1 METFLVDL
9 DETRGKLPCCQEIS
23 LIQRRVRKV
32 IKAILLEVRRENPFF
47 MTTLI
52 NSGSFYEGTKVGKPD
67 EFDFFIQLDAFSL
80 PEDVYFGELP
90 CSTVCVVPR
99 ESACENVRFA
109 FTDQEYGSHFF
120 DFRDFEWK
128 RTIKTPFYN
137 IFNSKAKN
145 FEAYGMKVVLLYE
158 GDDTVKAP
166 PPLSKHGPAYTLL
179 LEWNGGESDLYKGM
193 KISVDLTLAVRINS
207 KSTLRGLE
215 FDSPSGRVLKSVL
228 DSLPYFLAVGSY
240 RDLLSEEHPDCFKK
254 EEEQYP
260 GLRPIN
266 FVLSCSQSSF
276 EQLLFAQEFGSD
288 SGQSKCLRLLKV
300 LRDMMFPDAEHCAE
314 TGKTDK
320 IEDSKLAY
328 WIFVADG
335 YLDDTGKLISSY
347 VLKTLVL
354 YEWQKNT
361 NAELWTGSNLTQRL
375 ISILQDLVGCLKG
388 KKLTSF
394 FYSDYNLFKKNSLD
408 VYFSNAAAVIQIL
421 VDRLLSFK
429 NLPVPE
435 YKFED
440 CREKIAQ
447 DLTIVCRKKKL
458 ITFLSCGLR
467 HTSSDYDI
475 LQKVVE
481 KSLINEG
488 KGEIYESSE
497 SICRRRHPIEAA
509 YRGIVEGKERTQ
521 FVDIYIQAFLD
532 QIAPEETLALT
543 NIKVEALESLS
554 SAVKQFK
561 DIARR
566 RMAGHDDLPSYSLWS
581 QEHWTIEQSFYK
593 LTSDEP
599 KKLLVLLL
607 KMFQEDIK
615 VLHDRLQVATCNLQ
629 ITPSG

>member
-1 METFLVDL
+1 METFLLDL

-23 LIQRRVRKV
+23 LIQRRVTKV
-32 IKAILLEVRRENPFF
+32 INAILLEVWRENPFF
-47 MTTLI
+47 KTTLI

-67 EFDFFIQLDAFSL
+67 EFDFFIQLDALSS
-80 PEDVYFGELP
+80 PEDVSFEELP
-90 CSTVCVVPR
+90 CSTVCVVP
-99 ESACENVRFA
+99 SKAACENVRFA

-240 RDLLSEEHPDCFKK
+240 RDPLSEEHPDYFKK
-254 EEEQYP
+254 KEEQYP
-260 GLRPIN
+260 GWRPIN
-266 FVLSCSQSSF
+266 FVLRCSQSSF
-276 EQLLFAQEFGSD
+276 EQLLFVQEFGSD

-300 LRDMMFPDAEHCAE
+300 LRDMMFPDAELSAE

-328 WIFVADG
+328 WICVAD
-335 YLDDTGKLISSY
+335 DFSNEADKLISSY

-361 NAELWTGSNLTQRL
+361 DAELWTGSNLTQRL
-375 ISILQDLVGCLKG
+375 ISILQDLVRRLKG

-394 FYSDYNLFKKNSLD
+394 FYSDYSLFKKDSLD
-408 VYFSNAAAVIQIL
+408 VDFSNAAAIIQIL
-421 VDRLLSFK
+421 VDRLISFK
-429 NLPVPE
+429 KLPE
-435 YKFED
+435 YKIED
-440 CREKIAQ
+440 CLDKITQ
-447 DLTIVCRKKKL
+447 DSTVVSRKKKL
-458 ITFLSCGLR
+458 TKFLSCGLR
-467 HTSSDYDI
+467 FTSFDYDTVQEVI
-475 LQKVVE
+475 E
-481 KSLINEG
+481 TSLINEG
-488 KGEIYESSE
+488 KGEST
-497 SICRRRHPIEAA
+497 CRIRQTLDED
-509 YRGIVEGKERTQ
+509 KERRQ
-521 FVDIYIQAFLD
+521 FVNIYIQALLD

-543 NIKVEALESLS
+543 DIKVTALESLS
-554 SAVKQFK
+554 CAVKHFQNV
-561 DIARR
+561 ARR
-566 RMAGHDDLPSYSLWS
+566 RMARYNDLPSYTLWS

-593 LTSDEP
+593 LTSDKPE
-599 KKLLVLLL
+599 KLLLLLL

-615 VLHDRLQVATCNLQ
+615 VLHDKLHGC
-629 ITPSG
+629 

>member
-32 IKAILLEVRRENPFF
+32 IDAILLEVWRENPFF
-47 MTTLI
+47 KTTLI
-52 NSGSFYEGTKVGKPD
+52 NSGSFYEGTKVGMPD
-67 EFDFFIQLDAFSL
+67 EFDFFIQLDALSS
-80 PEDVYFGELP
+80 PEDVSFEELP
-90 CSTVCVVPR
+90 CSTVCVFP
-99 ESACENVRFA
+99 SKAACENVRFA

-120 DFRDFEWK
+120 DFGDFEWK

-145 FEAYGMKVVLLYE
+145 FEAYGMKVVLPYE
-158 GDDTVKAP
+158 NYASKTP
-166 PPLSKHGPAYTLL
+166 PALSKHGPAYTLL

-240 RDLLSEEHPDCFKK
+240 RDPLSEEHPDYFKK
-254 EEEQYP
+254 KEEQYP

-266 FVLSCSQSSF
+266 FVLRCSQSSF
-276 EQLLFAQEFGSD
+276 EHLLFVQEFGSD

-300 LRDMMFPDAEHCAE
+300 LRDMMFPDAELSAE

-328 WIFVADG
+328 WICVAD
-335 YLDDTGKLISSY
+335 DFSNEADKLISSY

-361 NAELWTGSNLTQRL
+361 DAELWTGSNLTQRL
-375 ISILQDLVGCLKG
+375 ISILQDLVRRLKG

-394 FYSDYNLFKKNSLD
+394 FYSDYSLFKKDSLD
-408 VYFSNAAAVIQIL
+408 VDFSNAAAIIQIL
-421 VDRLLSFK
+421 VDRLVSFK
-429 NLPVPE
+429 KLPE
-435 YKFED
+435 YKIED
-440 CREKIAQ
+440 CLDKITQ
-447 DLTIVCRKKKL
+447 DSTVVSRKKKL
-458 ITFLSCGLR
+458 TKFLSCGLR
-467 HTSSDYDI
+467 FTSFDYDTVQEVI
-475 LQKVVE
+475 E
-481 KSLINEG
+481 TSLINEG
-488 KGEIYESSE
+488 KGEST
-497 SICRRRHPIEAA
+497 CRIRQTLDED
-509 YRGIVEGKERTQ
+509 KERRQ
-521 FVDIYIQAFLD
+521 FVNIYIQALLD

-543 NIKVEALESLS
+543 DIKVKALESLS
-554 SAVKQFK
+554 CALKHFQ

-593 LTSDEP
+593 LTSDKPE
-599 KKLLVLLL
+599 KLLLLLL

-615 VLHDRLQVATCNLQ
+615 VLHDKLHGC
-629 ITPSG
+629 

>member
-32 IKAILLEVRRENPFF
+32 IKAILLEVWRENPFF
-47 MTTLI
+47 KTTLI
-52 NSGSFYEGTKVGKPD
+52 NSGSFYEGTKVGMPD
-67 EFDFFIQLDAFSL
+67 EFDFFIQLDALSS
-80 PEDVYFGELP
+80 PEDVSFEELP
-90 CSTVCVVPR
+90 CSTVCVVP
-99 ESACENVRFA
+99 SKAACENVRFA

-120 DFRDFEWK
+120 DFGDFEWK

-145 FEAYGMKVVLLYE
+145 FEAYGMKVVLPYE
-158 GDDTVKAP
+158 NYASKTP
-166 PPLSKHGPAYTLL
+166 PALSKHGPAYTLL

-240 RDLLSEEHPDCFKK
+240 RDPLSEEHPDYFKK
-254 EEEQYP
+254 KEEQYP

-266 FVLSCSQSSF
+266 FVLRCSQSSF
-276 EQLLFAQEFGSD
+276 EHLLFVQEFGSD

-300 LRDMMFPDAEHCAE
+300 LRDMMFPDAELSAE

-328 WIFVADG
+328 WICVAD
-335 YLDDTGKLISSY
+335 DFSNEADKLISSY

-361 NAELWTGSNLTQRL
+361 DAELWTGSNLTQRL
-375 ISILQDLVGCLKG
+375 ISILQDLVRRLKG

-394 FYSDYNLFKKNSLD
+394 FYSDYSLFKKDSLD
-408 VYFSNAAAVIQIL
+408 VDFSNAAAIIQIL
-421 VDRLLSFK
+421 VDRLVSFK
-429 NLPVPE
+429 KLPE
-435 YKFED
+435 YKIED
-440 CREKIAQ
+440 CLDKITQ
-447 DLTIVCRKKKL
+447 DSTVVSRKKKL
-458 ITFLSCGLR
+458 TKFLSCGLR
-467 HTSSDYDI
+467 FTSFDYDTVQEVI
-475 LQKVVE
+475 E
-481 KSLINEG
+481 TSLINEG
-488 KGEIYESSE
+488 KGEST
-497 SICRRRHPIEAA
+497 CRIRQTLDED
-509 YRGIVEGKERTQ
+509 KERRQ
-521 FVDIYIQAFLD
+521 FVNIYIQALLD

-543 NIKVEALESLS
+543 DIKVTALESLS
-554 SAVKQFK
+554 CAVKHFQN
-561 DIARR
+561 IARR
-566 RMAGHDDLPSYSLWS
+566 RMARYNDLPSYTLWS
-581 QEHWTIEQSFYK
+581 QEHWTIEQSFFK
-593 LTSDEP
+593 LTSDKPE
-599 KKLLVLLL
+599 KLLLLLL

-615 VLHDRLQVATCNLQ
+615 VLHDKLHGC
-629 ITPSG
+629 

>member
-32 IKAILLEVRRENPFF
+32 INAILLEVWRENPFF
-47 MTTLI
+47 KTTLI
-52 NSGSFYEGTKVGKPD
+52 NSGSFYEGTKVGMPD
-67 EFDFFIQLDAFSL
+67 EFDFFIQLDALSS
-80 PEDVYFGELP
+80 PEDVSFEELP
-90 CSTVCVVPR
+90 CSTVCVVP
-99 ESACENVRFA
+99 SKAACENVRFA

-254 EEEQYP
+254 EEQYP

-266 FVLSCSQSSF
+266 FVLRCSQSSF

-328 WIFVADG
+328 WICVAD
-335 YLDDTGKLISSY
+335 DFSNEADKLISSY

-361 NAELWTGSNLTQRL
+361 DAELWTGSNLTQRL
-375 ISILQDLVGCLKG
+375 ISILQDLVRRLKG

-394 FYSDYNLFKKNSLD
+394 FYSDYSLFKKDSLD
-408 VYFSNAAAVIQIL
+408 VDFSNAAAIIQIL
-421 VDRLLSFK
+421 VDRLVSFK
-429 NLPVPE
+429 KLPE
-435 YKFED
+435 YKIED
-440 CREKIAQ
+440 CLDKITQ
-447 DLTIVCRKKKL
+447 DSTVVSRKKKL
-458 ITFLSCGLR
+458 TKFLSCGLR
-467 HTSSDYDI
+467 FTSFDYDTVQEVI
-475 LQKVVE
+475 E
-481 KSLINEG
+481 TSLINEG
-488 KGEIYESSE
+488 KGEST
-497 SICRRRHPIEAA
+497 CRIRQTLDED
-509 YRGIVEGKERTQ
+509 KERRQ
-521 FVDIYIQAFLD
+521 FVNIYIQALLD

-543 NIKVEALESLS
+543 DIKVTALESLS
-554 SAVKQFK
+554 CAVKHFQN
-561 DIARR
+561 IARR
-566 RMAGHDDLPSYSLWS
+566 RMARYNDLPSYTLWS

-593 LTSDEP
+593 VTSDKPE
-599 KKLLVLLL
+599 KLLLLLL

-615 VLHDRLQVATCNLQ
+615 VLHDKLYGC
-629 ITPSG
+629 

>member
-32 IKAILLEVRRENPFF
+32 INAILLEVWRENPFF
-47 MTTLI
+47 KTTLI
-52 NSGSFYEGTKVGKPD
+52 NSGSFYEGTKVGMPD
-67 EFDFFIQLDAFSL
+67 EFDFFIQLDALSS
-80 PEDVYFGELP
+80 PEDVSFEELP
-90 CSTVCVVPR
+90 CSTVCVVP
-99 ESACENVRFA
+99 SNAACENVRFA

-145 FEAYGMKVVLLYE
+145 FEAYGMKVVLPYE
-158 GDDTVKAP
+158 NYASKTP
-166 PPLSKHGPAYTLL
+166 PALSKHGPAYTLL

-207 KSTLRGLE
+207 KSTLRDLE

-240 RDLLSEEHPDCFKK
+240 RDPLSEEHPDYFKK
-254 EEEQYP
+254 KEEQYP

-266 FVLSCSQSSF
+266 FVLRCSQSSF
-276 EQLLFAQEFGSD
+276 EHLLFVQEFGSD

-300 LRDMMFPDAEHCAE
+300 LRDMMFPDAELSAE

-328 WIFVADG
+328 WICVAD
-335 YLDDTGKLISSY
+335 DFSNEADKLISSY

-361 NAELWTGSNLTQRL
+361 DAELWTGSNLTQRL
-375 ISILQDLVGCLKG
+375 ISILQDLVRRLKG

-394 FYSDYNLFKKNSLD
+394 FYSDYSLFKKDSLD
-408 VYFSNAAAVIQIL
+408 VDFSNAAAIIQIL
-421 VDRLLSFK
+421 VDRLVSFK
-429 NLPVPE
+429 KLPE
-435 YKFED
+435 YKIED
-440 CREKIAQ
+440 CLDKITQ
-447 DLTIVCRKKKL
+447 DSTVVSRKKKL
-458 ITFLSCGLR
+458 TKFLSCGLR
-467 HTSSDYDI
+467 FTSFDYDTVQEVI
-475 LQKVVE
+475 E
-481 KSLINEG
+481 TSLINEG
-488 KGEIYESSE
+488 KGEST
-497 SICRRRHPIEAA
+497 CRIRQIWDEDIERR
-509 YRGIVEGKERTQ
+509 Q
-521 FVDIYIQAFLD
+521 FVNIYIQALLD

-543 NIKVEALESLS
+543 DIKITALESLS
-554 SAVKQFK
+554 SAVKHFQN
-561 DIARR
+561 IARR
-566 RMAGHDDLPSYSLWS
+566 RMARYNDLPSYTLWS

-593 LTSDEP
+593 LTSDKPE
-599 KKLLVLLL
+599 KLLLLLL

-615 VLHDRLQVATCNLQ
+615 VLHDKLHGC
-629 ITPSG
+629 

>member
-1 METFLVDL
+1 MAGTPLETFLVDL

-23 LIQRRVRKV
+23 LIQRRVTKV
-32 IKAILLEVRRENPFF
+32 INAILLEVWRENPFF
-47 MTTLI
+47 KTTLI
-52 NSGSFYEGTKVGKPD
+52 NSGSFYEGTKVGMPD
-67 EFDFFIQLDAFSL
+67 EFDFFIQLDALSS
-80 PEDVYFGELP
+80 PEDVSFEELP
-90 CSTVCVVPR
+90 CSTVCVVP
-99 ESACENVRFA
+99 SKAACENVRFA

-120 DFRDFEWK
+120 DFKDFEWK

-240 RDLLSEEHPDCFKK
+240 RDPLSEEHPDCFKK

-266 FVLSCSQSSF
+266 FVLRCSQSSF

-300 LRDMMFPDAEHCAE
+300 LRDMMFPDAEHRAE
-314 TGKTDK
+314 RGKTDK

-328 WIFVADG
+328 WILTADG
-335 YLDDTGKLISSY
+335 SSDNTGKLISSY

-361 NAELWTGSNLTQRL
+361 NAELWTGSNRTQRL
-375 ISILQDLVGCLKG
+375 INILQDLVGRLKG
-388 KKLTSF
+388 KKLASF

-408 VYFSNAAAVIQIL
+408 VDFSNAAAIIQIL

-440 CREKIAQ
+440 CLVEIAQ
-447 DLTIVCRKKKL
+447 DLTIVCRKKRL

-467 HTSSDYDI
+467 HTFFGYDI
-475 LQKVVE
+475 LQKVIE

-488 KGEIYESSE
+488 NGEIYESRE
-497 SICRRRHPIEAA
+497 STCRSRHPIEAA
-509 YRGIVEGKERTQ
+509 YRGIVEDKERTQ
-521 FVDIYIQAFLD
+521 FLDIYIQAFLD

-607 KMFQEDIK
+607 KMFREDIK
-615 VLHDRLQVATCNLQ
+615 VLHDRLHGC
-629 ITPSG
+629 

>member
-1 METFLVDL
+1 MAGTPLETFLLDL
-9 DETRGKLPCCQEIS
+9 DEKRGKLPCCQEIS

-32 IKAILLEVRRENPFF
+32 INAILLEVWRENPFF
-47 MTTLI
+47 KTTLI

-80 PEDVYFGELP
+80 PEDVDFDELP

-99 ESACENVRFA
+99 ESARENVRFA

-120 DFRDFEWK
+120 DFKDFEWK

-254 EEEQYP
+254 EEQYP

-266 FVLSCSQSSF
+266 FVLRCSQSSV

-335 YLDDTGKLISSY
+335 YFDDTGKLISSY

-361 NAELWTGSNLTQRL
+361 KAKLWTGSNLTQRL
-375 ISILQDLVGCLKG
+375 ISILQELVRCLKC

-394 FYSDYNLFKKNSLD
+394 FYSDYSLFKKDSLD
-408 VYFSNAAAVIQIL
+408 VDFSNAAAIIQIL

-429 NLPVPE
+429 NLSVPE

-440 CREKIAQ
+440 CLEKIAQ

-458 ITFLSCGLR
+458 IAFLSCGLR
-467 HTSSDYDI
+467 HTFFGYDI
-475 LQKVVE
+475 LQKVIK

-488 KGEIYESSE
+488 NGEIYESRE
-497 SICRRRHPIEAA
+497 STCRSRHPIEAA

-521 FVDIYIQAFLD
+521 FLDIYIQAFLD

-599 KKLLVLLL
+599 KKLLALLL
-607 KMFQEDIK
+607 KMFREDIK
-615 VLHDRLQVATCNLQ
+615 VLHDRLHGC
-629 ITPSG
+629 

>member
-1 METFLVDL
+1 METFLLDL
-9 DETRGKLPCCQEIS
+9 DEKRGKLPCCQEIS
-23 LIQRRVRKV
+23 LIQQRVRKV
-32 IKAILLEVRRENPFF
+32 INAILLEVWRENPFF
-47 MTTLI
+47 KTTLI
-52 NSGSFYEGTKVGKPD
+52 NSGNFYEGTKVGMPD
-67 EFDFFIQLDAFSL
+67 EFDFFIQLDALSS
-80 PEDVYFGELP
+80 PEDVSFEELP
-90 CSTVCVVPR
+90 CSTVCVVP
-99 ESACENVRFA
+99 SKAACENVRFA

-145 FEAYGMKVVLLYE
+145 FEAYGMKVVLPYE
-158 GDDTVKAP
+158 NYASKTP
-166 PPLSKHGPAYTLL
+166 PALSKHGPAYTLL

-240 RDLLSEEHPDCFKK
+240 KDPLSEEHPDYFKK

-266 FVLSCSQSSF
+266 FVLRCSQSSF
-276 EQLLFAQEFGSD
+276 EQLLFVQEFGSD

-361 NAELWTGSNLTQRL
+361 DAKLWTGSNLTQRL
-375 ISILQDLVGCLKG
+375 ISILQELVRCLKC

-394 FYSDYNLFKKNSLD
+394 FYSDYSLFKKDSLD
-408 VYFSNAAAVIQIL
+408 VDFSNAAAIIQIL
-421 VDRLLSFK
+421 VDRLVSFK
-429 NLPVPE
+429 KLPE
-435 YKFED
+435 YKIED
-440 CREKIAQ
+440 CLDKITQ
-447 DLTIVCRKKKL
+447 DSTVVSRKKKL
-458 ITFLSCGLR
+458 TKFLSCGLR
-467 HTSSDYDI
+467 YFSFDYDTVQEVI
-475 LQKVVE
+475 E
-481 KSLINEG
+481 TSLINEG
-488 KGEIYESSE
+488 KGEST
-497 SICRRRHPIEAA
+497 CRIRQIWDEDIERR
-509 YRGIVEGKERTQ
+509 Q
-521 FVDIYIQAFLD
+521 FVNIYIQALLD
-532 QIAPEETLALT
+532 QIAPEETLTLT
-543 NIKVEALESLS
+543 DIKVKALESLS
-554 SAVKQFK
+554 CAVKHFQ

-566 RMAGHDDLPSYSLWS
+566 RMARHNDLPSYTLWS

-593 LTSDEP
+593 LTSDKPE
-599 KKLLVLLL
+599 KLLALLL

-615 VLHDRLQVATCNLQ
+615 VLHDKLHGC
-629 ITPSG
+629 

>member
-23 LIQRRVRKV
+23 LIQRRVTKV
-32 IKAILLEVRRENPFF
+32 INAILLEVWRENLFF
-47 MTTLI
+47 KTTLI
-52 NSGSFYEGTKVGKPD
+52 NSGSFYEGTKVGMPD
-67 EFDFFIQLDAFSL
+67 EFDFFIQLDALSS
-80 PEDVYFGELP
+80 PEDVSFEELP
-90 CSTVCVVPR
+90 CSTVCVVP
-99 ESACENVRFA
+99 SKAACENVRFA

-120 DFRDFEWK
+120 DFGDFEWK

-240 RDLLSEEHPDCFKK
+240 RDPLSEEHPDCFKK

-260 GLRPIN
+260 GWRPIN
-266 FVLSCSQSSF
+266 FVLRCSQSSF
-276 EQLLFAQEFGSD
+276 EQLLFVQEFGSD

-300 LRDMMFPDAEHCAE
+300 LRDMMFPDAELSAE

-328 WIFVADG
+328 WICVAD
-335 YLDDTGKLISSY
+335 DFSNEADKLISSY

-361 NAELWTGSNLTQRL
+361 DAELWTGSNLTQRL
-375 ISILQDLVGCLKG
+375 ISILQDLVRRLKG

-394 FYSDYNLFKKNSLD
+394 FYSDYSLFKKDSLD
-408 VYFSNAAAVIQIL
+408 VDFSNAAAIIQIL
-421 VDRLLSFK
+421 VDRLVSFK
-429 NLPVPE
+429 KLPE
-435 YKFED
+435 YKIED
-440 CREKIAQ
+440 CLDKITQ
-447 DLTIVCRKKKL
+447 DSTVVSRKKKL
-458 ITFLSCGLR
+458 TKFLSCGLR
-467 HTSSDYDI
+467 FTSFDYDTVQEVI
-475 LQKVVE
+475 E
-481 KSLINEG
+481 TSLINEG
-488 KGEIYESSE
+488 KGEST
-497 SICRRRHPIEAA
+497 CRIRQTLDED
-509 YRGIVEGKERTQ
+509 KERRQ
-521 FVDIYIQAFLD
+521 FVNIYIQALLD

-543 NIKVEALESLS
+543 DIKVTALESLS
-554 SAVKQFK
+554 CAVKHFQN
-561 DIARR
+561 IARR
-566 RMAGHDDLPSYSLWS
+566 RMARYNDLPSYTLWS
-581 QEHWTIEQSFYK
+581 QEHWTIEQSFFK
-593 LTSDEP
+593 LTSDKPE
-599 KKLLVLLL
+599 KLLLLLL

-615 VLHDRLQVATCNLQ
+615 VLHDKLHGC
-629 ITPSG
+629 

>member
-32 IKAILLEVRRENPFF
+32 INAILLEVRRENPFF
-47 MTTLI
+47 KTTLI
-52 NSGSFYEGTKVGKPD
+52 NSGSFYEGTKVGMPD
-67 EFDFFIQLDAFSL
+67 EFDFFIQLDALSS
-80 PEDVYFGELP
+80 PEDVSFEELP
-90 CSTVCVVPR
+90 CSTVCVFP
-99 ESACENVRFA
+99 SKAACENVRFA

-120 DFRDFEWK
+120 DFGDFEWK

-145 FEAYGMKVVLLYE
+145 FEAYGMKVVLPYE
-158 GDDTVKAP
+158 NYASKTP
-166 PPLSKHGPAYTLL
+166 PALSKHGPAYTLL

-240 RDLLSEEHPDCFKK
+240 RDPLSEEHPDYFKK
-254 EEEQYP
+254 KEEQYP

-266 FVLSCSQSSF
+266 FVLRCSQSSF
-276 EQLLFAQEFGSD
+276 EHLLFVQEFGSD

-300 LRDMMFPDAEHCAE
+300 LRDMMFPDAELSAE

-328 WIFVADG
+328 WICVAD
-335 YLDDTGKLISSY
+335 DFSNEADKLISSY

-361 NAELWTGSNLTQRL
+361 DAELWTGSNLTQRL
-375 ISILQDLVGCLKG
+375 ISILQDLVRRLKG

-394 FYSDYNLFKKNSLD
+394 FYSDYSLFKKDSLD
-408 VYFSNAAAVIQIL
+408 VDFSNAAAIIQIL
-421 VDRLLSFK
+421 VDRLVSFK
-429 NLPVPE
+429 KLPE
-435 YKFED
+435 YKIED
-440 CREKIAQ
+440 CLDKITQ
-447 DLTIVCRKKKL
+447 DSTVVSRKKKL
-458 ITFLSCGLR
+458 TKFLSCGLR
-467 HTSSDYDI
+467 FTSFDYDTVQEVI
-475 LQKVVE
+475 E
-481 KSLINEG
+481 TSLINEG
-488 KGEIYESSE
+488 KGKST
-497 SICRRRHPIEAA
+497 CRIRQTLDED
-509 YRGIVEGKERTQ
+509 KERRQ
-521 FVDIYIQAFLD
+521 FVNIYIQALLD

-543 NIKVEALESLS
+543 DIKVTALESLS
-554 SAVKQFK
+554 CAVKHFQN
-561 DIARR
+561 IARR
-566 RMAGHDDLPSYSLWS
+566 RMARYNDLPSYTLWS

-593 LTSDEP
+593 LTSDKPE
-599 KKLLVLLL
+599 KLLLLLL

-615 VLHDRLQVATCNLQ
+615 VLHDKLHGC
-629 ITPSG
+629 

>member
-1 METFLVDL
+1 MAGTALETFLLDL
-9 DETRGKLPCCQEIS
+9 DETRGKLPCCQEIP

-32 IKAILLEVRRENPFF
+32 INAILLEVWRENPFF
-47 MTTLI
+47 KTTLI

-67 EFDFFIQLDAFSL
+67 EFDFFIQLDAFSS
-80 PEDVYFGELP
+80 PEDVNFKELP
-90 CSTVCVVPR
+90 CSTVYVVPSK
-99 ESACENVRFA
+99 SACENVRVA
-109 FTDQEYGSHFF
+109 FTDREYGSHYMPLF
-120 DFRDFEWK
+120 DLRDFEWK
-128 RTIKTPFYN
+128 RTIKTPFFK
-137 IFNSKAKN
+137 IFNSKAKD
-145 FEAYGMKVVLLYE
+145 FEAYGMKVVLPYE
-158 GDDTVKAP
+158 GDDIVKAP

-228 DSLPYFLAVGSY
+228 ERLPYFLAVGSY
-240 RDLLSEEHPDCFKK
+240 RDPLSEEHTDYFK
-254 EEEQYP
+254 EEEEQHP
-260 GLRPIN
+260 GFRPIN
-266 FVLSCSQSSF
+266 FVLRCSQSSF
-276 EQLLFAQEFGSD
+276 EQLLFVQEFGSD

-300 LRDMMFPDAEHCAE
+300 LRDMMFPDAEHSAE

-328 WIFVADG
+328 WISIAD
-335 YLDDTGKLISSY
+335 DSSNEAVKLISSY

-361 NAELWTGSNLTQRL
+361 NAKLWTGSNLSQRL
-375 ISILQDLVGCLKG
+375 ISILQELVRRLKG

-394 FYSDYNLFKKNSLD
+394 FYSDYSLFQKDSLD
-408 VYFSNAAAVIQIL
+408 VHFSNAAAIIQIL
-421 VDRLLSFK
+421 VDRLESFK
-429 NLPVPE
+429 NLPE

-440 CREKIAQ
+440 CLKEIAQ
-447 DLTIVCRKKKL
+447 DLTIVSRKKKL
-458 ITFLSCGLR
+458 TTFLSFGLR
-467 HTSSDYDI
+467 HTSFGYDI
-475 LQKVVE
+475 LQKVIK

-488 KGEIYESSE
+488 KEEIYESRE
-497 SICRRRHPIEAA
+497 SICRSRHPIEAA
-509 YRGIVEGKERTQ
+509 YRGIVEDKERTQ
-521 FVDIYIQAFLD
+521 FLDIYIQAFLD

-581 QEHWTIEQSFYK
+581 QEHWTIEHSFYK

-599 KKLLVLLL
+599 QKLLALLL
-607 KMFQEDIK
+607 KMFREDIK
-615 VLHDRLQVATCNLQ
+615 VLHDRLHGC
-629 ITPSG
+629 

>member
-1 METFLVDL
+1 MAGTPLETFLVDL

-32 IKAILLEVRRENPFF
+32 INAILLEVWRENPFF
-47 MTTLI
+47 KTTLI
-52 NSGSFYEGTKVGKPD
+52 NSGSFSEGTKVGMPD
-67 EFDFFIQLDAFSL
+67 EFDFFIQLDALSS
-80 PEDVYFGELP
+80 PEDVSFEELP
-90 CSTVCVVPR
+90 CSTVCVVP
-99 ESACENVRFA
+99 SNAACENVRFA

-145 FEAYGMKVVLLYE
+145 FEAYGMKVVLPYE
-158 GDDTVKAP
+158 NYASKTP
-166 PPLSKHGPAYTLL
+166 PALSKHGPAYTLL
-179 LEWNGGESDLYKGM
+179 FEWNGGESDLYKGM

-240 RDLLSEEHPDCFKK
+240 KDPLSEEHPDYFKK
-254 EEEQYP
+254 EEEQHP

-266 FVLSCSQSSF
+266 FVLRCSQSSF
-276 EQLLFAQEFGSD
+276 EHLLFVQEFGSD

-300 LRDMMFPDAEHCAE
+300 LRDMMFPDAELSAE

-328 WIFVADG
+328 WISVADDFS
-335 YLDDTGKLISSY
+335 YEADKLISSY

-361 NAELWTGSNLTQRL
+361 DAELWTGSNLTQRL
-375 ISILQDLVGCLKG
+375 ISILQDLVRRLKG

-394 FYSDYNLFKKNSLD
+394 FYSDYSLFKKDSLD
-408 VYFSNAAAVIQIL
+408 VDFSNAAAIIQIL
-421 VDRLLSFK
+421 VDRLVSFK
-429 NLPVPE
+429 KLPE
-435 YKFED
+435 YKIED
-440 CREKIAQ
+440 CLDKITQ
-447 DLTIVCRKKKL
+447 DSTVVSRKKKL
-458 ITFLSCGLR
+458 TKFLSCGLR
-467 HTSSDYDI
+467 YFSFDYDTVQEVI
-475 LQKVVE
+475 E
-481 KSLINEG
+481 TSLINEG
-488 KGEIYESSE
+488 KGEST
-497 SICRRRHPIEAA
+497 CRIRQIWDEDIERR
-509 YRGIVEGKERTQ
+509 Q
-521 FVDIYIQAFLD
+521 FVNIYIQALLD

-543 NIKVEALESLS
+543 DIKVKALESLS
-554 SAVKQFK
+554 CALKHFQ

-593 LTSDEP
+593 LTSDKPE
-599 KKLLVLLL
+599 KLLALLL

-615 VLHDRLQVATCNLQ
+615 VLHDKLYGC
-629 ITPSG
+629 

>member
-1 METFLVDL
+1 METFLLDL

-32 IKAILLEVRRENPFF
+32 INAILLEVWRENPFF
-47 MTTLI
+47 KTTLI
-52 NSGSFYEGTKVGKPD
+52 NSGSFYEGTKVGMPD
-67 EFDFFIQLDAFSL
+67 EFDFFIQLDALSS
-80 PEDVYFGELP
+80 PEDVSFEELP
-90 CSTVCVVPR
+90 CSTVCVVP
-99 ESACENVRFA
+99 SKAACENVRFA

-120 DFRDFEWK
+120 DFGDFEWK

-240 RDLLSEEHPDCFKK
+240 RDPLSEEHPDYFKK
-254 EEEQYP
+254 KEEQYP
-260 GLRPIN
+260 GWRPIN
-266 FVLSCSQSSF
+266 FVLRCSQSSF
-276 EQLLFAQEFGSD
+276 EQLLFVQEFGSD

-300 LRDMMFPDAEHCAE
+300 LRDMMFPDAELSAE

-320 IEDSKLAY
+320 IEDSTLAY
-328 WIFVADG
+328 WICVAD
-335 YLDDTGKLISSY
+335 DFSNEADKLISSY

-361 NAELWTGSNLTQRL
+361 DAELWTGSNLTQRL
-375 ISILQDLVGCLKG
+375 ISILQDLVRRLKG

-394 FYSDYNLFKKNSLD
+394 FYSDYSLFKKDSRD
-408 VYFSNAAAVIQIL
+408 VDFSNAVAIIQIL
-421 VDRLLSFK
+421 VDRLVSFK
-429 NLPVPE
+429 NVPE
-435 YKFED
+435 YKFEE
-440 CREKIAQ
+440 CLKKIAQ
-447 DLTIVCRKKKL
+447 DSVIVRRKEKLT
-458 ITFLSCGLR
+458 TFLSCGLR

-488 KGEIYESSE
+488 KGEIYESRE
-497 SICRRRHPIEAA
+497 STCRSRHPIEAA

-521 FVDIYIQAFLD
+521 FLDIYIQAFLD

-593 LTSDEP
+593 LTSDKPE
-599 KKLLVLLL
+599 KLLLLLL

-615 VLHDRLQVATCNLQ
+615 VLHDKLHGC
-629 ITPSG
+629 

>member
-1 METFLVDL
+1 MEGTPLETFLVDL

-52 NSGSFYEGTKVGKPD
+52 NSGSFYEGTKVGRPD
-67 EFDFFIQLDAFSL
+67 EFDFFIQLDAFSF
-80 PEDVYFGELP
+80 PEDVYFDELP

-99 ESACENVRFA
+99 ESACENVMFA

-120 DFRDFEWK
+120 DFWNFEWK

-137 IFNSKAKN
+137 IFNSKAEN
-145 FEAYGMKVVLLYE
+145 FEAYGMKVVLLHE
-158 GDDTVKAP
+158 GDDTVKSP

-193 KISVDLTLAVRINS
+193 KISVDLTLAVRLNS
-207 KSTLRGLE
+207 QSTLRGLE

-254 EEEQYP
+254 EEQQHP
-260 GLRPIN
+260 GWRPIN
-266 FVLSCSQSSF
+266 FVLRCSQSSF
-276 EQLLFAQEFGSD
+276 EQLLFVQEFGSD

-300 LRDMMFPDAEHCAE
+300 LRDMMFPDAEHSAE
-314 TGKTDK
+314 IGKTDK
-320 IEDSKLAY
+320 IEDSELAF
-328 WIFVADG
+328 WIFVADCSS
-335 YLDDTGKLISSY
+335 DNAGKLISSY

-375 ISILQDLVGCLKG
+375 ITILQDLVGRLKG
-388 KKLTSF
+388 KKLASF
-394 FYSDYNLFKKNSLD
+394 FYSDYNLFKKDSLD
-408 VYFSNAAAVIQIL
+408 VDFSNAAAIIQIL

-429 NLPVPE
+429 NLPESE

-440 CREKIAQ
+440 CLEEIAQ
-447 DLTIVCRKKKL
+447 DFTIVCRKKKL
-458 ITFLSCGLR
+458 ITFLSCGLSD
-467 HTSSDYDI
+467 TSFGYDI
-475 LQKVVE
+475 LQKVIE

-488 KGEIYESSE
+488 KGEIYESRE
-497 SICRRRHPIEAA
+497 SACRSRHPIEAA
-509 YRGIVEGKERTQ
+509 HRVIVEGKERTQ
-521 FVDIYIQAFLD
+521 FKEIYIQAFLD

-543 NIKVEALESLS
+543 EIKVKALESLS

-599 KKLLVLLL
+599 KKLLALLL
-607 KMFQEDIK
+607 KMFWEDIK
-615 VLHDRLQVATCNLQ
+615 VLHDRLHCC
-629 ITPSG
+629 

>member
-1 METFLVDL
+1 METFLLDL

-32 IKAILLEVRRENPFF
+32 INAILLEVWRENPFF
-47 MTTLI
+47 KTTLI

-67 EFDFFIQLDAFSL
+67 EFDFFIQLDAFSS
-80 PEDVYFGELP
+80 PEDVNFKELP
-90 CSTVCVVPR
+90 CSTVCVVPSK
-99 ESACENVRFA
+99 SACENVRFA
-109 FTDQEYGSHFF
+109 FTDREYGSHYMPLFELK
-120 DFRDFEWK
+120 DFEWK
-128 RTIKTPFYN
+128 RTIKTPFFN
-137 IFNSKAKN
+137 IFNSKAKD
-145 FEAYGMKVVLLYE
+145 FEAYGMKVVLPYE
-158 GDDTVKAP
+158 GDDIVKA
-166 PPLSKHGPAYTLL
+166 PPLSKHGPAYALL

-260 GLRPIN
+260 GWRPIN
-266 FVLSCSQSSF
+266 FVLRCSQSSF

-300 LRDMMFPDAEHCAE
+300 LRDMMFPDAEHSMAE

-320 IEDSKLAY
+320 IKDFNLAY
-328 WIFVADG
+328 GISMADDPS
-335 YLDDTGKLISSY
+335 DDTGKLISSY

-361 NAELWTGSNLTQRL
+361 DAKLWTGSNLTQRL
-375 ISILQDLVGCLKG
+375 ISILQELVRCLKC

-394 FYSDYNLFKKNSLD
+394 FYSDYSLFKKDSLD
-408 VYFSNAAAVIQIL
+408 VHFSNAAAIFQIL
-421 VDRLLSFK
+421 VDRLDSFK
-429 NLPVPE
+429 NLPE

-440 CREKIAQ
+440 CLKMIAQ

-458 ITFLSCGLR
+458 TTFLSFGLR
-467 HTSSDYDI
+467 HTSFGYDI
-475 LQKVVE
+475 LQKVIE

-488 KGEIYESSE
+488 NGEIYESRE
-497 SICRRRHPIEAA
+497 STFWSRHPIEAA
-509 YRGIVEGKERTQ
+509 YRGIVEDKERTQ
-521 FVDIYIQAFLD
+521 FLDIYVQAFLD
-532 QIAPEETLALT
+532 QIAPEETLAVT
-543 NIKVEALESLS
+543 NIKVEALECLS

-566 RMAGHDDLPSYSLWS
+566 RMVGHDDLPSYSLWS
-581 QEHWTIEQSFYK
+581 QEHWTIERSFYK

-599 KKLLVLLL
+599 KKLLALLL
-607 KMFQEDIK
+607 KMFREDIK
-615 VLHDRLQVATCNLQ
+615 VLHDKLHGC
-629 ITPSG
+629 

>member
-1 METFLVDL
+1 MAGTALETFLVDL

-32 IKAILLEVRRENPFF
+32 IDALLLEVWRENPFF
-47 MTTLI
+47 KTTLI
-52 NSGSFYEGTKVGKPD
+52 NSGSFYEGTKVGMPD
-67 EFDFFIQLDAFSL
+67 EFDFFIQLDALSS
-80 PEDVYFGELP
+80 PEDVSFEELP
-90 CSTVCVVPR
+90 CSTVCVVP
-99 ESACENVRFA
+99 SKAACENARFA

-120 DFRDFEWK
+120 DFGDFEWK

-145 FEAYGMKVVLLYE
+145 FEAYGMKVVLPYE
-158 GDDTVKAP
+158 NYASKTP
-166 PPLSKHGPAYTLL
+166 PALSKHGPAYTLL

-240 RDLLSEEHPDCFKK
+240 RDPLSEEHPDYFKKK
-254 EEEQYP
+254 EEQCP
-260 GLRPIN
+260 GWRPIN
-266 FVLSCSQSSF
+266 FVLRCSQSSF
-276 EQLLFAQEFGSD
+276 EQLLFVQEFGSD

-300 LRDMMFPDAEHCAE
+300 LRDMMFPDAELSAE

-328 WIFVADG
+328 WICVADDF
-335 YLDDTGKLISSY
+335 LNEADKLISSY

-361 NAELWTGSNLTQRL
+361 DAELWTGSNLTQRL
-375 ISILQDLVGCLKG
+375 ISILQDLVRRLKG

-394 FYSDYNLFKKNSLD
+394 FYSDYSLFKKDSLD
-408 VYFSNAAAVIQIL
+408 VDFSNAAAIIQIL
-421 VDRLLSFK
+421 VDRLVSFK
-429 NLPVPE
+429 KLPE
-435 YKFED
+435 YKIED
-440 CREKIAQ
+440 CLDKITQ
-447 DLTIVCRKKKL
+447 DSTVVSRKKKL
-458 ITFLSCGLR
+458 TKFLSCGLR
-467 HTSSDYDI
+467 FTSFDYDTVQEVI
-475 LQKVVE
+475 E
-481 KSLINEG
+481 TSLINEG
-488 KGEIYESSE
+488 KGEST
-497 SICRRRHPIEAA
+497 CRIRQIWDEDIERR
-509 YRGIVEGKERTQ
+509 Q
-521 FVDIYIQAFLD
+521 FVNIYIQALLD

-543 NIKVEALESLS
+543 DIKVKALESLS
-554 SAVKQFK
+554 CAVKHFQ

-566 RMAGHDDLPSYSLWS
+566 RMARHNDLPSYTLWS

-593 LTSDEP
+593 LTSDKPE
-599 KKLLVLLL
+599 KLLLLLL

-615 VLHDRLQVATCNLQ
+615 VLHDKLHGC
-629 ITPSG
+629 

>member
-1 METFLVDL
+1 MAGTPLETFLLDL
-9 DETRGKLPCCQEIS
+9 DETRGKLPCCQEIP

-32 IKAILLEVRRENPFF
+32 INAILLEVWRENPFF
-47 MTTLI
+47 KTTLI

-80 PEDVYFGELP
+80 PEDVDFGELP
-90 CSTVCVVPR
+90 CSTVRVVPR

-109 FTDQEYGSHFF
+109 FTDQEYGSRFF
-120 DFRDFEWK
+120 DFMDFEWK

-240 RDLLSEEHPDCFKK
+240 RDPLSEEHPDFFKK

-266 FVLSCSQSSF
+266 FVLLCSQSSF
-276 EQLLFAQEFGSD
+276 EQLLFVQEFGSD

-300 LRDMMFPDAEHCAE
+300 LRDMMFPDAEHRAE
-314 TGKTDK
+314 RGKTDK
-320 IEDSKLAY
+320 IEDSELAY
-328 WIFVADG
+328 WIFTADG
-335 YLDDTGKLISSY
+335 SSDNTGKLISSY

-375 ISILQDLVGCLKG
+375 INILQDLVGRLKG
-388 KKLTSF
+388 KKLASF

-408 VYFSNAAAVIQIL
+408 VDFSNAAAIIQIL

-440 CREKIAQ
+440 CLVEIAQ
-447 DLTIVCRKKKL
+447 DLTIVCRKKRL
-458 ITFLSCGLR
+458 ITFLSCGLH
-467 HTSSDYDI
+467 HTSFGYDV
-475 LQKVVE
+475 LQKVIE

-488 KGEIYESSE
+488 NGEIYESRE
-497 SICRRRHPIEAA
+497 STCRSRHPIEAA
-509 YRGIVEGKERTQ
+509 YRGIVEDKERTQ
-521 FVDIYIQAFLD
+521 FLDIYIQAFLD

-599 KKLLVLLL
+599 KKLLALLL
-607 KMFQEDIK
+607 KMFREDIK
-615 VLHDRLQVATCNLQ
+615 VLHDRLHGC
-629 ITPSG
+629 

>member
-32 IKAILLEVRRENPFF
+32 INAILLEVWRENPFF
-47 MTTLI
+47 KTTLI

-67 EFDFFIQLDAFSL
+67 EFDFFIQLDAFSS
-80 PEDVYFGELP
+80 PEDVNFKELP
-90 CSTVCVVPR
+90 CSTVYVVPSK
-99 ESACENVRFA
+99 SACENVRVA
-109 FTDQEYGSHFF
+109 FTDREYGSHYMPLF
-120 DFRDFEWK
+120 DLRDFEWK
-128 RTIKTPFYN
+128 RTIKTPFFK
-137 IFNSKAKN
+137 IFNSKAKD
-145 FEAYGMKVVLLYE
+145 FEAYGMKVVLPYE
-158 GDDTVKAP
+158 GDDIVKAP

-228 DSLPYFLAVGSY
+228 ERLPYFLAVGSY
-240 RDLLSEEHPDCFKK
+240 RDPLSEEHTDYFKK
-254 EEEQYP
+254 EEEQHP
-260 GLRPIN
+260 GFRPIN
-266 FVLSCSQSSF
+266 FVLRCSQSSF
-276 EQLLFAQEFGSD
+276 EQLLFVQEFGSD

-300 LRDMMFPDAEHCAE
+300 LRDMMFPDAEHSAE

-328 WIFVADG
+328 WISIAD
-335 YLDDTGKLISSY
+335 DSSNEAVKLISSY

-361 NAELWTGSNLTQRL
+361 NAKLWTGSNLSQRL
-375 ISILQDLVGCLKG
+375 ISILQELVRRLKG

-394 FYSDYNLFKKNSLD
+394 FYSDYSLFQKDSLD
-408 VYFSNAAAVIQIL
+408 VHFSNAAAIIQIL
-421 VDRLLSFK
+421 VDRLESFK
-429 NLPVPE
+429 NLPE

-440 CREKIAQ
+440 CLKEIAQ
-447 DLTIVCRKKKL
+447 DLTIVSRKKKL
-458 ITFLSCGLR
+458 TTFLSFGLR
-467 HTSSDYDI
+467 HTSFGYDI
-475 LQKVVE
+475 LQKVIK

-488 KGEIYESSE
+488 KEEIYESRE
-497 SICRRRHPIEAA
+497 SICRSRHPIEAA
-509 YRGIVEGKERTQ
+509 YRGIVEDKERTQ
-521 FVDIYIQAFLD
+521 FLDIYIQAFLD

-581 QEHWTIEQSFYK
+581 QEHWTIEHSFYK

-599 KKLLVLLL
+599 QKLLALLL
-607 KMFQEDIK
+607 KMFREDIK
-615 VLHDRLQVATCNLQ
+615 VLHDRLHGC
-629 ITPSG
+629 

>member
-32 IKAILLEVRRENPFF
+32 INAILLEVWRENPFF
-47 MTTLI
+47 KTTLI
-52 NSGSFYEGTKVGKPD
+52 NSGSFYEGTKVGMPD
-67 EFDFFIQLDAFSL
+67 EFDFFIQLDALSS
-80 PEDVYFGELP
+80 PEDVSFEELP
-90 CSTVCVVPR
+90 CSTVCVVP
-99 ESACENVRFA
+99 SKAACENVRFA

-120 DFRDFEWK
+120 DFGDFEWK

-145 FEAYGMKVVLLYE
+145 FEAYGMKVVLPYE
-158 GDDTVKAP
+158 NYASKTP
-166 PPLSKHGPAYTLL
+166 PALSKHGPAYTLL

-240 RDLLSEEHPDCFKK
+240 RDPLSEEHPDYFKK
-254 EEEQYP
+254 KEEQYP
-260 GLRPIN
+260 GWRPIN
-266 FVLSCSQSSF
+266 FVLRCSQSSF
-276 EQLLFAQEFGSD
+276 EQLLFVQEFGSD

-300 LRDMMFPDAEHCAE
+300 LRDMMFPDAELSAE

-328 WIFVADG
+328 WICVAD
-335 YLDDTGKLISSY
+335 DFSNEADKLISSY

-361 NAELWTGSNLTQRL
+361 DAELWTGSNLTQRL
-375 ISILQDLVGCLKG
+375 ISILQDLVRRLKG

-394 FYSDYNLFKKNSLD
+394 FYSDYSLFKKDSLD
-408 VYFSNAAAVIQIL
+408 VDFSNAAAIIQIL
-421 VDRLLSFK
+421 VDRLVSFK
-429 NLPVPE
+429 KLPE
-435 YKFED
+435 YKIED
-440 CREKIAQ
+440 CLDKITQ
-447 DLTIVCRKKKL
+447 DSTVVSRKKKL
-458 ITFLSCGLR
+458 TKFLSCGLR
-467 HTSSDYDI
+467 FTSFDYDTVQEVI
-475 LQKVVE
+475 E
-481 KSLINEG
+481 TSLINEG
-488 KGEIYESSE
+488 KGEST
-497 SICRRRHPIEAA
+497 CRIRQTLDED
-509 YRGIVEGKERTQ
+509 KERRQ
-521 FVDIYIQAFLD
+521 FVNIYIQALLD

-543 NIKVEALESLS
+543 DIKVTALESLS
-554 SAVKQFK
+554 CAVKHFQN
-561 DIARR
+561 IARR
-566 RMAGHDDLPSYSLWS
+566 RMARYNDLPSYTLWS

-593 LTSDEP
+593 LTSDKPE
-599 KKLLVLLL
+599 KLLLLLL

-615 VLHDRLQVATCNLQ
+615 VLHDKLHGC
-629 ITPSG
+629 

>member
-1 METFLVDL
+1 METFLLDL
-9 DETRGKLPCCQEIS
+9 DETRGKLPCCQEIP

-32 IKAILLEVRRENPFF
+32 INAILLEVWRENTFF
-47 MTTLI
+47 KTTLI

-67 EFDFFIQLDAFSL
+67 EFDFFIQLDAFSS
-80 PEDVYFGELP
+80 PEDVKFKELP
-90 CSTVCVVPR
+90 CSTVFVFPS
-99 ESACENVRFA
+99 ESACENVRVA
-109 FTDQEYGSHFF
+109 FTDREYGSHYMPVF
-120 DFRDFEWK
+120 DLRDFEWK
-128 RTIKTPFYN
+128 RTIKTPFFN
-137 IFNSKAKN
+137 IFNSKAKD

-240 RDLLSEEHPDCFKK
+240 KDPLSEEHPDYFKK
-254 EEEQYP
+254 EEEQRP

-266 FVLSCSQSSF
+266 FVLRCSQSSF
-276 EQLLFAQEFGSD
+276 EQLLFVQEFGSD

-300 LRDMMFPDAEHCAE
+300 LRDMMFPDAELSAE

-328 WIFVADG
+328 WISVAD
-335 YLDDTGKLISSY
+335 DFSNEADKLISSY

-361 NAELWTGSNLTQRL
+361 DAELWTGSNLTQRL
-375 ISILQDLVGCLKG
+375 ISILQDLVRRLKG

-394 FYSDYNLFKKNSLD
+394 FYSDYSLFKKDSLD
-408 VYFSNAAAVIQIL
+408 VDFSNAAAIIQIL
-421 VDRLLSFK
+421 VDRLVSFK
-429 NLPVPE
+429 KLPE
-435 YKFED
+435 YKIED
-440 CREKIAQ
+440 CLDKITQ
-447 DLTIVCRKKKL
+447 DSTIVSRKKKL
-458 ITFLSCGLR
+458 TKFLSCGLR
-467 HTSSDYDI
+467 FTSFDYDTVQEVI
-475 LQKVVE
+475 E
-481 KSLINEG
+481 TSLINEG
-488 KGEIYESSE
+488 KGEST
-497 SICRRRHPIEAA
+497 CRIRQTLDED
-509 YRGIVEGKERTQ
+509 KERRQ
-521 FVDIYIQAFLD
+521 FVNIYIQALLD

-543 NIKVEALESLS
+543 DIKVTALESLS
-554 SAVKQFK
+554 CAVKHFQ

-566 RMAGHDDLPSYSLWS
+566 RMARHNDLPSYTLWS

-593 LTSDEP
+593 LTSDKPE
-599 KKLLVLLL
+599 KLLLLLL

-615 VLHDRLQVATCNLQ
+615 VLHDKLHGDEYEV
-629 ITPSG
+629 IS

>member
-23 LIQRRVRKV
+23 LIQRRVTKV
-32 IKAILLEVRRENPFF
+32 INAILLEVWRENPFF
-47 MTTLI
+47 KTTLI

-120 DFRDFEWK
+120 DFKDFEWK

-254 EEEQYP
+254 EEEQCP

-266 FVLSCSQSSF
+266 FVLRCSQSSF

-328 WIFVADG
+328 WICVAD
-335 YLDDTGKLISSY
+335 DFSNEADKLISSY

-361 NAELWTGSNLTQRL
+361 DAELWTGSNLTQRL
-375 ISILQDLVGCLKG
+375 ISILQDLVRRLKG

-394 FYSDYNLFKKNSLD
+394 FYSDYSLFKKDSLD
-408 VYFSNAAAVIQIL
+408 VDFSNAAAIIQIL
-421 VDRLLSFK
+421 VDRLVSFK
-429 NLPVPE
+429 KLPE
-435 YKFED
+435 YKIED
-440 CREKIAQ
+440 CLDKITQ
-447 DLTIVCRKKKL
+447 DSTVVSRKKKL
-458 ITFLSCGLR
+458 TKFLSCGLR
-467 HTSSDYDI
+467 FTSFDYDTVQEVI
-475 LQKVVE
+475 E
-481 KSLINEG
+481 TSLINEG
-488 KGEIYESSE
+488 KGEST
-497 SICRRRHPIEAA
+497 CRIRQTLDED
-509 YRGIVEGKERTQ
+509 KERRQ
-521 FVDIYIQAFLD
+521 FVNIYIQALLD

-543 NIKVEALESLS
+543 DIKVTALESLS
-554 SAVKQFK
+554 CAVKHFQN
-561 DIARR
+561 IARR
-566 RMAGHDDLPSYSLWS
+566 RMARYNDLPSYTLWS

-593 LTSDEP
+593 LTSDKPE
-599 KKLLVLLL
+599 KLLALLL
-607 KMFQEDIK
+607 KMFHEDIK
-615 VLHDRLQVATCNLQ
+615 VLHDKLHGC
-629 ITPSG
+629 

>member
-1 METFLVDL
+1 METFLLDL

-32 IKAILLEVRRENPFF
+32 INAILLEVWRENPFF
-47 MTTLI
+47 KTTLI
-52 NSGSFYEGTKVGKPD
+52 NSGSFYEGTKVGMPD
-67 EFDFFIQLDAFSL
+67 EFDFFIQLDALSS
-80 PEDVYFGELP
+80 PEDVSFEELP
-90 CSTVCVVPR
+90 CSTVCVVP
-99 ESACENVRFA
+99 SKAACENVRFA

-145 FEAYGMKVVLLYE
+145 FEAYGMKVVLPYE
-158 GDDTVKAP
+158 NYASKTP
-166 PPLSKHGPAYTLL
+166 PALSKHGPAYTLL

-240 RDLLSEEHPDCFKK
+240 RYPLSEEHPDYFKK

-266 FVLSCSQSSF
+266 FVLRCSQSSF
-276 EQLLFAQEFGSD
+276 ERLLFVQELGSD

-300 LRDMMFPDAEHCAE
+300 LRDMMFPDAELSAE

-328 WIFVADG
+328 WISVAD
-335 YLDDTGKLISSY
+335 DFSNEADKLISSY

-361 NAELWTGSNLTQRL
+361 DAELWTGSNLTQRL
-375 ISILQDLVGCLKG
+375 ISILQDLVRRLKG
-388 KKLTSF
+388 QKLTSF
-394 FYSDYNLFKKNSLD
+394 FYSDYSLFKKDSLD
-408 VYFSNAAAVIQIL
+408 VDFSNAAAIIQIL
-421 VDRLLSFK
+421 VDRLVSFK
-429 NLPVPE
+429 KLPE
-435 YKFED
+435 YKIED
-440 CREKIAQ
+440 CLDKITQ
-447 DLTIVCRKKKL
+447 DSTVVSRKKKL
-458 ITFLSCGLR
+458 TKFLSCGLR
-467 HTSSDYDI
+467 YFSFDYDTVQEVI
-475 LQKVVE
+475 E
-481 KSLINEG
+481 TSLINEG
-488 KGEIYESSE
+488 KGKST
-497 SICRRRHPIEAA
+497 CRIRQKWDEDIERR
-509 YRGIVEGKERTQ
+509 Q
-521 FVDIYIQAFLD
+521 FVNIYIQALLD

-543 NIKVEALESLS
+543 DIRVKALESLS
-554 SAVKQFK
+554 CAVKHFQ

-566 RMAGHDDLPSYSLWS
+566 RMARHNDLPSYTLWS

-593 LTSDEP
+593 LTSDKPE
-599 KKLLVLLL
+599 KLLALLL

-615 VLHDRLQVATCNLQ
+615 VLHDKLHGC
-629 ITPSG
+629 

>member
-1 METFLVDL
+1 METFLLDL
-9 DETRGKLPCCQEIS
+9 DEKRGKLPCCQEIS

-32 IKAILLEVRRENPFF
+32 INAILLEVWRENPFF
-47 MTTLI
+47 KTTLI
-52 NSGSFYEGTKVGKPD
+52 NSGSFSEGTKVGMPD
-67 EFDFFIQLDAFSL
+67 EFDFFIQLDALSS
-80 PEDVYFGELP
+80 PEDVSFEELP
-90 CSTVCVVPR
+90 CSTVCVVP
-99 ESACENVRFA
+99 SNAACENVRFA

-137 IFNSKAKN
+137 IFNSIAKN
-145 FEAYGMKVVLLYE
+145 FEAYGMKVVLPYE
-158 GDDTVKAP
+158 NYASKTP
-166 PPLSKHGPAYTLL
+166 PALSKHGPAYTLL

-240 RDLLSEEHPDCFKK
+240 KDPLSEEHPDYFKK
-254 EEEQYP
+254 EEEQHP

-266 FVLSCSQSSF
+266 FVLRCSQSSF
-276 EQLLFAQEFGSD
+276 EQLLFVQEFGSD

-375 ISILQDLVGCLKG
+375 ISILQDLVRRLKG

-394 FYSDYNLFKKNSLD
+394 FYSDYSLFKKDSLD
-408 VYFSNAAAVIQIL
+408 VDFSNAAAIIQIL
-421 VDRLLSFK
+421 VDRLVSFK
-429 NLPVPE
+429 KLPE
-435 YKFED
+435 YKIED
-440 CREKIAQ
+440 CLDKITQ
-447 DLTIVCRKKKL
+447 DSTVVSRKKKL
-458 ITFLSCGLR
+458 TKFLSCGLR
-467 HTSSDYDI
+467 YFSFDYDTVQEVI
-475 LQKVVE
+475 E
-481 KSLINEG
+481 TSLINEG
-488 KGEIYESSE
+488 KGEST
-497 SICRRRHPIEAA
+497 CRIRQIWDEDIERR
-509 YRGIVEGKERTQ
+509 Q
-521 FVDIYIQAFLD
+521 FVNIYIQALLD

-543 NIKVEALESLS
+543 DIKVKALESLS
-554 SAVKQFK
+554 CAVKHFQ

-566 RMAGHDDLPSYSLWS
+566 RMARHNDLPSYTLWS

-593 LTSDEP
+593 LTSDKPE
-599 KKLLVLLL
+599 KLLALLL

-615 VLHDRLQVATCNLQ
+615 VLHDKLHGC
-629 ITPSG
+629 

>member
-1 METFLVDL
+1 METFLLDL

-32 IKAILLEVRRENPFF
+32 INAILLEVWRENPFF
-47 MTTLI
+47 KTTLI
-52 NSGSFYEGTKVGKPD
+52 NSGSFYEGTKVGMPD
-67 EFDFFIQLDAFSL
+67 EFDFFIQLDALSS
-80 PEDVYFGELP
+80 PEDVSFEELP
-90 CSTVCVVPR
+90 CSTVCVVP
-99 ESACENVRFA
+99 SKAACENARFA

-120 DFRDFEWK
+120 DFEDFEWK

-240 RDLLSEEHPDCFKK
+240 RDPLSEEHPDYFKK
-254 EEEQYP
+254 KEEQYP

-266 FVLSCSQSSF
+266 FVLRCSQSSF
-276 EQLLFAQEFGSD
+276 EHLLFVQEFGSD

-300 LRDMMFPDAEHCAE
+300 LRDMMFPDAELSAE

-328 WIFVADG
+328 WICVAD
-335 YLDDTGKLISSY
+335 DFSNEADKLISSY

-361 NAELWTGSNLTQRL
+361 DAELWTGSNLTQRL
-375 ISILQDLVGCLKG
+375 ISILQDLVRRLKG

-394 FYSDYNLFKKNSLD
+394 FYSDYSLFKKDSLD
-408 VYFSNAAAVIQIL
+408 VDFSNAAAIIQIL
-421 VDRLLSFK
+421 VDRLVSFK
-429 NLPVPE
+429 KLPE
-435 YKFED
+435 YKIED
-440 CREKIAQ
+440 CLDKITQ
-447 DLTIVCRKKKL
+447 DSTVVSRKKKL
-458 ITFLSCGLR
+458 TKFLSCGLR
-467 HTSSDYDI
+467 FTSFDYDTVQEVI
-475 LQKVVE
+475 E
-481 KSLINEG
+481 TSLINEG
-488 KGEIYESSE
+488 KGEST
-497 SICRRRHPIEAA
+497 CRIRQTLDED
-509 YRGIVEGKERTQ
+509 KERRQ
-521 FVDIYIQAFLD
+521 FVNIYIQALLD

-543 NIKVEALESLS
+543 DIKVTALESLS
-554 SAVKQFK
+554 CAVKHFQN
-561 DIARR
+561 IARR
-566 RMAGHDDLPSYSLWS
+566 RMARYNDLPSYTLWS

-593 LTSDEP
+593 LTSDKPE
-599 KKLLVLLL
+599 KLLLLLL

-615 VLHDRLQVATCNLQ
+615 VLHDKLHGC
-629 ITPSG
+629 

>member
-1 METFLVDL
+1 METFLVEL

-47 MTTLI
+47 TTTLI

-67 EFDFFIQLDAFSL
+67 EFDFFIQLDALSS
-80 PEDVYFGELP
+80 PEDVSFEELP
-90 CSTVCVVPR
+90 CSTVCVFP
-99 ESACENVRFA
+99 SKAACENVRFP

-120 DFRDFEWK
+120 DFGEFEWK

-240 RDLLSEEHPDCFKK
+240 RDPLSEEHPDYFKK
-254 EEEQYP
+254 KEEQYP

-266 FVLSCSQSSF
+266 FVLRCSQSSF
-276 EQLLFAQEFGSD
+276 EHLLFVQEFGSD

-300 LRDMMFPDAEHCAE
+300 LRDMMFPDAELSAE

-328 WIFVADG
+328 WICVAD
-335 YLDDTGKLISSY
+335 DFSNEADKLISSY

-361 NAELWTGSNLTQRL
+361 DAELWTGSNLTQRL
-375 ISILQDLVGCLKG
+375 ISILQDLVRRLKG

-394 FYSDYNLFKKNSLD
+394 FYSDYSLFKKDSLD
-408 VYFSNAAAVIQIL
+408 VDFSNAAAIIQIL
-421 VDRLLSFK
+421 VDRLVSFK
-429 NLPVPE
+429 KLPE
-435 YKFED
+435 YKIED
-440 CREKIAQ
+440 CLDKITQ
-447 DLTIVCRKKKL
+447 DSTVVSRKKKL
-458 ITFLSCGLR
+458 TKFLSCGLR
-467 HTSSDYDI
+467 FTSFDYDTVQEVI
-475 LQKVVE
+475 E
-481 KSLINEG
+481 TSLINEG
-488 KGEIYESSE
+488 KGEST
-497 SICRRRHPIEAA
+497 CRIRQTLDED
-509 YRGIVEGKERTQ
+509 KERRQ
-521 FVDIYIQAFLD
+521 FVNIYIQALLD

-543 NIKVEALESLS
+543 DIKVTALESLS
-554 SAVKQFK
+554 CAVKHFQN
-561 DIARR
+561 IARR
-566 RMAGHDDLPSYSLWS
+566 RMARYNDLPSYTLWS

-593 LTSDEP
+593 VTSDKPE
-599 KKLLVLLL
+599 KLLLLLL

-615 VLHDRLQVATCNLQ
+615 VLHDKLYGC
-629 ITPSG
+629 

>member
-1 METFLVDL
+1 METFLLDL

-23 LIQRRVRKV
+23 LIQRRVTKV
-32 IKAILLEVRRENPFF
+32 IDAILLEVWRENPFF
-47 MTTLI
+47 KTTLI

-67 EFDFFIQLDAFSL
+67 EFDFFIQLDALSS
-80 PEDVYFGELP
+80 PEDVSFEELP
-90 CSTVCVVPR
+90 CSTVCVVP
-99 ESACENVRFA
+99 SKAACENVRFA

-193 KISVDLTLAVRINS
+193 KISVDLTLAVKINS

-240 RDLLSEEHPDCFKK
+240 RDPLSEEHPDYFKK
-254 EEEQYP
+254 KEEQYP

-266 FVLSCSQSSF
+266 FVLRCSQSSF
-276 EQLLFAQEFGSD
+276 EHLLFVQEFGSD

-300 LRDMMFPDAEHCAE
+300 LRDMMFPDAELSAE

-328 WIFVADG
+328 WICVAD
-335 YLDDTGKLISSY
+335 DFSNEADKLISSY

-361 NAELWTGSNLTQRL
+361 DAELWTGSNLTQRL
-375 ISILQDLVGCLKG
+375 ISILQDLVRRLKG

-394 FYSDYNLFKKNSLD
+394 FYSDYSLFKKDSLD
-408 VYFSNAAAVIQIL
+408 VDFSNAAAIIQIL
-421 VDRLLSFK
+421 VDRLVSFK
-429 NLPVPE
+429 KLPE
-435 YKFED
+435 YKIED
-440 CREKIAQ
+440 CLDKITQ
-447 DLTIVCRKKKL
+447 DSTVVSRKKKL
-458 ITFLSCGLR
+458 TKFLSCGLR
-467 HTSSDYDI
+467 FTSFDYDTVQEVI
-475 LQKVVE
+475 E
-481 KSLINEG
+481 TSLINEG
-488 KGEIYESSE
+488 KGEST
-497 SICRRRHPIEAA
+497 CRIRQTLDED
-509 YRGIVEGKERTQ
+509 KERRQ
-521 FVDIYIQAFLD
+521 FVNIYIQALLD

-543 NIKVEALESLS
+543 DIKVTALESLS
-554 SAVKQFK
+554 CAVKHFQN
-561 DIARR
+561 IARR
-566 RMAGHDDLPSYSLWS
+566 RMARYNDLPSYTLWS

-593 LTSDEP
+593 LTSDKPE
-599 KKLLVLLL
+599 KLLLLLL

-615 VLHDRLQVATCNLQ
+615 VLHDKLHGC
-629 ITPSG
+629 

>member
-23 LIQRRVRKV
+23 LIQRRVTKV
-32 IKAILLEVRRENPFF
+32 INAILLDVWRENPFF
-47 MTTLI
+47 KTTLI
-52 NSGSFYEGTKVGKPD
+52 NSGSFYEGTKVGMPD
-67 EFDFFIQLDAFSL
+67 EFDFFIQLDALSS
-80 PEDVYFGELP
+80 PEDVSFEELP
-90 CSTVCVVPR
+90 CSTVCVVP
-99 ESACENVRFA
+99 SKAACENVRFA

-120 DFRDFEWK
+120 DFGDFEWK

-145 FEAYGMKVVLLYE
+145 FEAYGMKVVLPYE
-158 GDDTVKAP
+158 NYASKTP
-166 PPLSKHGPAYTLL
+166 PALSKHGPAYTLL

-240 RDLLSEEHPDCFKK
+240 RDPLSEEHPDYFKK
-254 EEEQYP
+254 KEEQYP
-260 GLRPIN
+260 GWRPIN
-266 FVLSCSQSSF
+266 FVLRCSQSSF
-276 EQLLFAQEFGSD
+276 EQLLFVQEFGSD

-300 LRDMMFPDAEHCAE
+300 LRDMMFPDAELSAE

-328 WIFVADG
+328 WICVAD
-335 YLDDTGKLISSY
+335 DFSNEADKFISSY

-361 NAELWTGSNLTQRL
+361 DAELWTGSNLTQRL
-375 ISILQDLVGCLKG
+375 ISILQDLVRRLKG

-394 FYSDYNLFKKNSLD
+394 FYSDYSLFKKDSLD
-408 VYFSNAAAVIQIL
+408 VDFSNAAAIIQIL
-421 VDRLLSFK
+421 VDRLVSFK
-429 NLPVPE
+429 KLPE
-435 YKFED
+435 YKIED
-440 CREKIAQ
+440 CLDKITQ
-447 DLTIVCRKKKL
+447 DSTVVSRKKKL
-458 ITFLSCGLR
+458 TKFLSCGLR
-467 HTSSDYDI
+467 FTSFDCDTVQEVI
-475 LQKVVE
+475 E
-481 KSLINEG
+481 TSLINEG
-488 KGEIYESSE
+488 KGEST
-497 SICRRRHPIEAA
+497 CRIRQIWDEDIERR
-509 YRGIVEGKERTQ
+509 Q
-521 FVDIYIQAFLD
+521 FVNIYIQALLD

-543 NIKVEALESLS
+543 DIKVKALESLS
-554 SAVKQFK
+554 CAVKHFQ

-566 RMAGHDDLPSYSLWS
+566 RMARHNDLPSYTLWS

-593 LTSDEP
+593 LTSDKPE
-599 KKLLVLLL
+599 KLLALLL

-615 VLHDRLQVATCNLQ
+615 VLHDKLHGCYMRYF
-629 ITPSG
+629 

>member
-1 METFLVDL
+1 METFLLDL
-9 DETRGKLPCCQEIS
+9 DETRGKLPYCREIS

-32 IKAILLEVRRENPFF
+32 IKAILLEVRRENPLF

-240 RDLLSEEHPDCFKK
+240 RDPLSEEHPDYFKK
-254 EEEQYP
+254 KEEQYP

-266 FVLSCSQSSF
+266 FVLRCSQSSF
-276 EQLLFAQEFGSD
+276 EHLLFVQEFGSD

-300 LRDMMFPDAEHCAE
+300 LRDMMFPDAELSAE

-328 WIFVADG
+328 WICVAD
-335 YLDDTGKLISSY
+335 DFSNEADKLISSY

-361 NAELWTGSNLTQRL
+361 DAELWTGSNLTQRL
-375 ISILQDLVGCLKG
+375 ISILQDLVRRLKG

-394 FYSDYNLFKKNSLD
+394 FYSDYSLFKKDSLD
-408 VYFSNAAAVIQIL
+408 VDFSNAAAIIQIL
-421 VDRLLSFK
+421 VDRLVSFK
-429 NLPVPE
+429 KLPE
-435 YKFED
+435 YKIED
-440 CREKIAQ
+440 CLDKITQ
-447 DLTIVCRKKKL
+447 DSTVVSRKKKL
-458 ITFLSCGLR
+458 TKFLSCGLR
-467 HTSSDYDI
+467 FTSFDYDTVQEVI
-475 LQKVVE
+475 E
-481 KSLINEG
+481 TSLINEG
-488 KGEIYESSE
+488 KGEST
-497 SICRRRHPIEAA
+497 CRIRQTLDED
-509 YRGIVEGKERTQ
+509 KERRQ
-521 FVDIYIQAFLD
+521 FVNIYIQALLD

-543 NIKVEALESLS
+543 DIKVTALESLS
-554 SAVKQFK
+554 CAVKHFQN
-561 DIARR
+561 IARR
-566 RMAGHDDLPSYSLWS
+566 RMARYNDLPSYTLWS

-593 LTSDEP
+593 LTSDKPE
-599 KKLLVLLL
+599 KLLLLLL

-615 VLHDRLQVATCNLQ
+615 VLHDKLHGC
-629 ITPSG
+629 

>member
-1 METFLVDL
+1 MEGTPLETFLVDL
-9 DETRGKLPCCQEIS
+9 DETRGKLPYCREIS

-32 IKAILLEVRRENPFF
+32 IKAILLEVRRENPLF

-80 PEDVYFGELP
+80 PEDVDFD
-90 CSTVCVVPR
+90 CVCVVPR
-99 ESACENVRFA
+99 ESARENVRFA

-120 DFRDFEWK
+120 DFKDFEWK

-240 RDLLSEEHPDCFKK
+240 KDPLSEEHPDYFKK

-266 FVLSCSQSSF
+266 FVLRCSQSSF
-276 EQLLFAQEFGSD
+276 EQLLFVQEFGSD

-300 LRDMMFPDAEHCAE
+300 LRDMMFPDAEHRAE
-314 TGKTDK
+314 RGKTDK

-328 WIFVADG
+328 WILTADG
-335 YLDDTGKLISSY
+335 SSDNTGKLISSY

-361 NAELWTGSNLTQRL
+361 NAELWTGSNRTQRL
-375 ISILQDLVGCLKG
+375 INILQDLVRRLKG
-388 KKLTSF
+388 KKLASF

-408 VYFSNAAAVIQIL
+408 VDFSNAAAIIQIPYL
-421 VDRLLSFK
+421 FD
-429 NLPVPE
+429 
-435 YKFED
+435 
-440 CREKIAQ
+440 
-447 DLTIVCRKKKL
+447 
-458 ITFLSCGLR
+458 
-467 HTSSDYDI
+467 
-475 LQKVVE
+475 
-481 KSLINEG
+481 
-488 KGEIYESSE
+488 
-497 SICRRRHPIEAA
+497 
-509 YRGIVEGKERTQ
+509 
-521 FVDIYIQAFLD
+521 
-532 QIAPEETLALT
+532 
-543 NIKVEALESLS
+543 
-554 SAVKQFK
+554 
-561 DIARR
+561 
-566 RMAGHDDLPSYSLWS
+566 
-581 QEHWTIEQSFYK
+581 
-593 LTSDEP
+593 
-599 KKLLVLLL
+599 
-607 KMFQEDIK
+607 
-615 VLHDRLQVATCNLQ
+615 
-629 ITPSG
+629 